1 MIIINI
7 GYNHC
12 HDSDFFIDRPN
23 GSGDYLLLLL
33 KTDSIFNLNG
43 EDVHVPMNSFF
54 IYKKGKESSV
64 DVKDERKKHRYDSD
78 TAEKVMWVE
87 IKNVKGDAGW
97 LYGKADYIAFK
108 HIDGFIMV
116 KRVDLIKLLDE
127 KRLKWDDGRYKKGR
141 NFYETYTRDGRK
153 DEIVMFPIC
162 DILTIKKAILE

>member
-1 MIIINI
+1 MRATELYKDSFEQGYTVEKYFENI
-7 GYNHC
+7 CERHNIKTIKTTALVDMQDH
-12 HDSDFFIDRPN
+12 ID
-23 GSGDYLLLLL
+23 
-33 KTDSIFNLNG
+33 
-43 EDVHVPMNSFF
+43 FF